1 MRSAHGKVQ
10 RQQRR
15 PGRVLRRVR
24 GDLACGA
31 QRQAIHDRCSQGICY
46 VPMGRSWGT
55 GLNFCICWRGVH
67 LQGVGTVAVISARV
81 REKGVAACEANLD
94 DGNRASAAASPRQ
107 RTTKPRM
114 QPLIVQ
120 DPRNEVLV
128 PRAEMVAD
136 DAGKHPKRQTSAAS
150 RWFLHRSPGV
160 SEYELRKTKIREAPK
175 KTDPHSRGA
184 ENRFASPR
192 PRP

>member
-1 MRSAHGKVQ
+1 MRSARGKVQ

-55 GLNFCICWRGVH
+55 GFNFCICWRGVH
-67 LQGVGTVAVISARV
+67 LQGVGTVAVISAWM

-120 DPRNEVLV
+120 DPRNEVLCQE
-128 PRAEMVAD
+128 PKWWPMMRANIRR
-136 DAGKHPKRQTSAAS
+136 GKHQQ
-150 RWFLHRSPGV
+150 LPGGFFIDLRESQSMN
-160 SEYELRKTKIREAPK
+160 SE
-175 KTDPHSRGA
+175 
-184 ENRFASPR
+184 N
-192 PRP
+192 